1 MTTSTTQ
8 EQGTAQATT
17 AEKLKAPNKARA
29 AARQAHVAA
38 QLAKSAKKASP
49 LKKRARAAKKRKGAG
64 HGSKTAKVLDLLKRS
79 DGATLKDL
87 MKATDWQA
95 HSVRGF
101 LSGTVRKKMGLAVTS
116 SKSEDGARS
125 YALKS

>member
-1 MTTSTTQ
+1 MITSTTH
-8 EQGTAQATT
+8 EQGTAQATAT
-17 AEKLKAPNKARA
+17 EKLKAPNKARA

-38 QLAKSAKKASP
+38 QSAKPGKKTSP
-49 LKKRARAAKKRKGAG
+49 LKKRARAAKKRKGARQ
-64 HGSKTAKVLDLLKRS
+64 GSKTAKVLDLLKRS
-79 DGATLKDL
+79 GGATLKDL

-101 LSGTVRKKMGLAVTS
+101 VSGTLRKKMGLAVSS